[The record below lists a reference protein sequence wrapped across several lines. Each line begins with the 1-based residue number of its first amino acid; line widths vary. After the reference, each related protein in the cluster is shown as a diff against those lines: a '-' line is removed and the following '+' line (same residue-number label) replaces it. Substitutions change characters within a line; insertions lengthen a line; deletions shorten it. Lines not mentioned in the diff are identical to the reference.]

1 VIYINPYSFMLDNM
15 TFSYS
20 RLQVFARCPYA
31 FYLQYI
37 KKLDQSQNAFAEYGA
52 FCHDL
57 LERYFKGELMIFEL
71 LGEYEDKF
79 TQNVIHDF
87 PPNAHVDLAKS
98 YFEQGK
104 NYFANFDGLPQYK
117 VLEVEKEV
125 KFNIDKYNFIGYI
138 DLVVENK
145 NGEIELIDHKSKDL
159 SKPQKTKWSKTETR
173 RKMELYEYLRQLYLY
188 SIPIVEQEGVVPKY
202 LNFNCFRKPT
212 KSGKVN
218 WIQVPFDMDDYK
230 ESKLWALNIIESIY
244 RDENM
249 KRTYDNDW
257 FCNQLC
263 SVKEF
268 CPMSDRYIGNVG

>member
-1 VIYINPYSFMLDNM
+1 MTLINPYSFMLDGM
-15 TFSYS
+15 TWSFS
-20 RLQVFARCPYA
+20 RLSCFERCAYG

-37 KKLDQSQNAFAEYGA
+37 KNVDQTQNAFSEYGT
-52 FCHDL
+52 FCHSL
-57 LERYFKGELMIFEL
+57 LEKYFNDKLMIFEL

-87 PPNAHVDLAKS
+87 PPNQYVDLANS

-125 KFNIDKYNFIGYI
+125 KFNIDKYPFIGYI

-145 NGEIELIDHKSKDL
+145 RGEIEVIDHKSKDL
-159 SKPQKTKWSKTETR
+159 SKPRKSKWKD
-173 RKMELYEYLRQLYLY
+173 RKERLVTELYQYLRQLYLY
-188 SIPIVEQEGVVPKY
+188 CIPIIEQEKIIPKY

-218 WIQVPFDMDDYK
+218 WIQIPFDMEDYE
-230 ESKLWALNIIESIY
+230 ESKQWALNIIKGIY
-244 RDENM
+244 NDTDM
-249 KRTYDNDW
+249 KKTYDNDW
-257 FCNQLC
+257 FCNILC
-263 SVKEF
+263 GVKEY
-268 CPMSDRYIGNVG
+268 CPRSDKFLGEMV